1 MYAYT
6 FFNTRGPSDL
16 CLKFTLIREISP
28 SLGQDGGGRYS
39 SSQDASFSRSVY
51 SITLSTEI
59 IWNTYDI
66 SWVSIRGSCWCMYRD
81 CKWNLLLLYGSEHP
95 RSQHP
100 QRTEVGVWWGLRQLA
115 NLFIIFNTFTYNY
128 FLQFY
133 IKAKRIRE
141 MKGQIL
147 LIHLLHL
154 NKKQEVFLRKNTYG
168 HQSVC
173 VATEGPRVTDE
184 QNWTVIKPH
193 FNNQSLSTLLEERN
207 GETSFLLF
215 FSL

>member
-115 NLFIIFNTFTYNY
+115 NLFIIFKTFTYVY

-133 IKAKRIRE
+133 IKVKKNKE
-141 MKGQIL
+141 MHGKIL
-147 LIHLLHL
+147 LILLSHL
-154 NKKQEVFLRKNTYG
+154 N
-168 HQSVC
+168 
-173 VATEGPRVTDE
+173 
-184 QNWTVIKPH
+184 
-193 FNNQSLSTLLEERN
+193 
-207 GETSFLLF
+207 
-215 FSL
+215 